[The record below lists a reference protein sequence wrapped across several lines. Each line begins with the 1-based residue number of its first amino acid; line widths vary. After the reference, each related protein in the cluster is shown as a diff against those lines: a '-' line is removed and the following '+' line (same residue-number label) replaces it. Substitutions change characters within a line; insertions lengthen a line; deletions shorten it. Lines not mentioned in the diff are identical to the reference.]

1 MCDSVVVGLVFR
13 FQPLCVRHIDCVLV
27 YVCVCG
33 VHICVCVGVVCD
45 WCECIRCDCYVIVL
59 QERMTLKHSSH
70 SKWAKRALRSG
81 TKSTDMKKLLADTHQ
96 LGHQLKEKLAGQSL
110 DEDKAE
116 EEEDQMSEG
125 SDSDGED
132 LDVTVRDPQGNPW
145 LSASALHSQQSHNKT
160 ASSVAEDEIT
170 AAEEEDGLA
179 EVSGHVKTP
188 LRLST
193 APTGDVNTDATSLER
208 VTTDQP
214 DKPKK
219 AAGRRGKRPNIDV
232 GNILMLAT
240 DPEQGSVEQVEK
252 AKKQL
257 MTIKTAF
264 ADDDVVQDFL
274 KEKGTIEKD
283 EREKDID
290 LTLPGWGCWAG
301 EGVKTSTKP
310 KVIKKARPQPPRR
323 DSHLKHVI
331 ISEARDRKAARH
343 QVSLTLCVN
352 VLAVL

>member
-1 MCDSVVVGLVFR
+1 MCTAHR
-13 FQPLCVRHIDCVLV
+13 LCVGVCM
-27 YVCVCG
+27 CVCG
-33 VHICVCVGVVCD
+33 VHICVCVYVGVCD

-81 TKSTDMKKLLADTHQ
+81 TKSTDMKKFLADTHQ

-132 LDVTVRDPQGNPW
+132 LNVTVRDPQGNPW

-188 LRLST
+188 PRLST

-283 EREKDID
+283 ECEKDVD

-323 DSHLKHVI
+323 DAHLKHVI

-343 QVSLTLCVN
+343 QVNLTLCVN